1 MLEQLNTFFK
11 KIFSNEETIVFS
23 FAILAFFI
31 VISFFGSVLTPFMI
45 SIVVAYLLVGLQKK
59 IQSYNVNAEFSIN
72 YYFYYFYSYRC
83 SLSDLVG
90 SIAIYSASSLCL
102 DVPNLFNNFLDFIS
116 DLPAKFPDLVS
127 SDQIAIFFQA
137 VSEEIAFIA
146 QNIVKSSIS
155 GIQSTITILLYII
168 LFPILVFFFLFDRK
182 NIIDGFLKIIPG
194 KREMF
199 TDIWAEMDVQ
209 LSNYVR
215 GKTIEIFIVGVV
227 AAIIFSSLGLKY
239 SALLSVL
246 VGLSVIIPY
255 VGAFLVTIPVVI
267 VGLLQFGLDT
277 QFYILIGLYLLL
289 QALDGN
295 LLVPLIFSETVK
307 LHPVIIILAVFIFGS
322 MFGFWGVFFSI
333 PIATFIKAVWNAWP
347 SSAAFKST
355 FYHFKNLIN
364 MTFNFTERHSLMI
377 TPFSFTKK
385 VLLSTPMYSLPYID
399 FNFITSKAL
408 HTFSSGSD
416 KSSNGNDCLLLKF
429 S

>member
-23 FAILAFFI
+23 FAILAFFA

-59 IQSYNVNAEFSIN
+59 IQSYNLSQNAALIITFTI
-72 YYFYYFYSYRC
+72 FIVTGAA
-83 SLSDLVG
+83 LV
-90 SIAIYSASSLCL
+90 IWLVPLLYIQLQAFVL

-116 DLPAKFPDLVS
+116 DLPAKFPELVS
-127 SDQIAIFFQA
+127 SEQITIFFQA
-137 VSEEIAFIA
+137 VSEEITFIA

-182 NIIDGFLKIIPG
+182 NIIDGFLKVIPG

-199 TDIWAEMDVQ
+199 TSIWAEMDEQ

-215 GKTIEIFIVGVV
+215 GKTIEIFIVGIL
-227 AAIIFSSLGLKY
+227 AAIIFTSLGLKY

-255 VGAFLVTIPVVI
+255 VGAFLVTIPIVI

-277 QFYILIGLYLLL
+277 QFYILISLYLIL

-347 SSAAFKST
+347 SSAEQ
-355 FYHFKNLIN
+355 L
-364 MTFNFTERHSLMI
+364 R
-377 TPFSFTKK
+377 
-385 VLLSTPMYSLPYID
+385 
-399 FNFITSKAL
+399 
-408 HTFSSGSD
+408 
-416 KSSNGNDCLLLKF
+416 
-429 S
+429 